1 VVGRGGFFALSFG
14 SIVGSGWIVLLGEW
28 LRLAA
33 PAGALLA
40 LLAGGMLMAAI
51 GLCYAELAARMPRAG
66 AELRYVADTLGPKAA
81 FPVGWFLTLFL
92 VAICAFEGT
101 ALPWLLGLLLPV
113 RAAPLYRFLG
123 EPVTGWGL
131 SVGCLGAAAI
141 CVLNLGGVQLSVLF
155 QRVITYAFL
164 AVMVSLIIAGLVFG
178 KLENLQPAFS
188 PPGGKSWLL
197 GFTWLFATC
206 AMLLYGFQ
214 SALYLIEERAPHV
227 SVRAATGS
235 MVIGIVAA
243 ALFYAAVLLSAGSII
258 PWRSILS
265 AELPSVAAFDAL
277 LPGRIAPVIL
287 VVAVFSL
294 AKTWNAVIMMA
305 SRLVLAQA
313 QAGLLPAWL
322 GRIDAHRKTP
332 RNALLLVTGAS
343 MIGILLGRGAI
354 VPIVNM
360 ATICVSMTI
369 ALMLLVLI
377 VQQRR
382 QPRSPGFSVPA
393 PGLVIP
399 VCVVGAVLMA
409 GFALFQPLW
418 VQPGIPL
425 EWKLIALWAALG
437 FIFRLTLGRRPRC

>member
-1 VVGRGGFFALSFG
+1 MVGRGGFFALSFG

-113 RAAPLYRFLG
+113 RAVSLYRFLG

-131 SVGCLGAAAI
+131 SMGCLGAAAI
-141 CVLNLGGVQLSVLF
+141 CILNLGGVQLSVLF

-164 AVMVSLIIAGLVFG
+164 AVMVSLIIAGLTFG

-197 GFTWLFATC
+197 GFTWLFGTC

-287 VVAVFSL
+287 VVAIFSL

-322 GRIDAHRKTP
+322 GRIDARRKTP

-343 MIGILLGRGAI
+343 MIGIFLGRGAI

-377 VQQRR
+377 VQRRR

-399 VCVVGAVLMA
+399 VCTVGAVLMA

-418 VQPGIPL
+418 VQSGIPL

-437 FIFRLTLGRRPRC
+437 FIFRLAMRRRPRC